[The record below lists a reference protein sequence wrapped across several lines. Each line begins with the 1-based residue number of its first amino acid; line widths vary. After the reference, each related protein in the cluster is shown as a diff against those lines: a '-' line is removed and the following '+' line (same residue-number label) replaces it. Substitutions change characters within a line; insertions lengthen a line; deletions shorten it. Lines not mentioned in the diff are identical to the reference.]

1 MILLDPIILKFP
13 TSVFWTF
20 IHENLI
26 TSDNLFLFK
35 FNKNDRHVSR
45 SSRLRERRTARRT
58 EAGNHKWVSN
68 ILICIKR
75 SRMMSVC
82 LSVRPSVPSYILVT
96 IHRIGFDNPSQHNY
110 INTYYIFFGNYFF
123 GQRSDYLGYIIYIYI
138 FQ

>member
-1 MILLDPIILKFP
+1 
-13 TSVFWTF
+13 
-20 IHENLI
+20 
-26 TSDNLFLFK
+26 
-35 FNKNDRHVSR
+35 
-45 SSRLRERRTARRT
+45 
-58 EAGNHKWVSN
+58 
-68 ILICIKR
+68 
-75 SRMMSVC
+75 MSVC